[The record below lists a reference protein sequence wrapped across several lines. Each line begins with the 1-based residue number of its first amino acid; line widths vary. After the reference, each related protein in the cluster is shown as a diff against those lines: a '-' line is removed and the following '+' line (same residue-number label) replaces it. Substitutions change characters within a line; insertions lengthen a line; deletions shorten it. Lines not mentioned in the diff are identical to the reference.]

1 MEQFKNKDWKIRKK
15 GGDDVE
21 AILREAK
28 MRIEPNG
35 LNELMENIK
44 NLMLDSSNKDRIL
57 HGELPNERSY

>member
-28 MRIEPNG
+28 MRIEING
-35 LNELMENIK
+35 LGELMENIK
-44 NLMLDSSNKDRIL
+44 LLMNIFDCT
-57 HGELPNERSY
+57 